1 MKTSS
6 PAADPEALEHL
17 LAAADAEAASIEK
30 LDSRAARRAKS
41 PANPE
46 SGAGTLPWS
55 CLRVTKG
62 HNPRKKFDNR
72 ELDRLAATIRDQGL
86 LQPIVVRPA
95 RDGSGTYVVTA
106 GERRYRALGRLAE
119 RGEMDADCPVPVII
133 RHHAGREALLAAL
146 IENLQRSNL
155 EPLEEAEAF
164 ALLCK
169 DHGMDT
175 AEIAETLGLTRRTV
189 QLRLQL
195 LRLVPPVQAAL
206 RSGEISFDV
215 ARVLA
220 GAPPDEQHLALETY
234 RAAPPEH
241 QNAEAVRTSLR
252 SRAIPFSRALFNPRL
267 YSSHDGAIF
276 DGGKA
281 GKYFCDRQLFLRLQ
295 RDAVANLR
303 NELAQ
308 KGQWVETVESARVPQ
323 GYQEVHDGSGP
334 GALILLANGYDEVH
348 VLPSVRRVEGADT
361 ATPARCEPP
370 AAQQPPP
377 PAEDTGQAPA
387 AEESADEEPGED
399 EPAPA
404 VPAPSRLGPFQDAL
418 ATRPE
423 TALRVAVTAALARRG
438 TCGLRFALPSGASR
452 PRLGPRIA
460 RSLGSLAEALDLDD
474 SPEALLDRLA
484 RPKAKLP
491 DEVDI
496 YRRLARLPD
505 PTLRRIHA
513 ALVALAT
520 CSVSPRAPRSD
531 QPAGPSRLVAQ
542 ISKDLGVH
550 SREPRPEQAEPEPG
564 PRLP

>member
-6 PAADPEALEHL
+6 PAGDPGALEHL
-17 LAAADAEAASIEK
+17 LAAAGAEAASIEK
-30 LDSRAARRAKS
+30 LDSRAPGRSGGPGKG
-41 PANPE
+41 E
-46 SGAGTLPWS
+46 SGGRTLPWS
-55 CLRVTKG
+55 CLRIREG
-62 HNPRKKFDNR
+62 HNPRKRFDKR
-72 ELDRLAATIRDQGL
+72 ELDRLADTIRDRGL

-95 RDGSGTYVVTA
+95 GDGTGTYWVTA
-106 GERRYRALGRLAE
+106 GERRYRALGRLIE
-119 RGEMDADCPVPVII
+119 RGEVDADRPIPVLI
-133 RHHAGREALLAAL
+133 RRHAGREALLAAL

-164 ALLCK
+164 AQLCN

-175 AEIAETLGLTRRTV
+175 GEIAETLGITRRTV

-195 LRLVPPVQAAL
+195 LRLVPPARAAL
-206 RSGEISFDV
+206 RSGEITFDV

-220 GAPPDEQHLALETY
+220 GAPPDEQHLELERY

-267 YSSHDGAIF
+267 YCSHDGAVF

-281 GKYFCDRQLFLRLQ
+281 GKYFCDRPLFLRLQ
-295 RDAVANLR
+295 RDAVGNLR

-308 KGQWVETVESARVPQ
+308 KGQWVEIIESARVPA
-323 GYQEVHDGSGP
+323 GYREVQDGSGP

-348 VLPSVRRVEGADT
+348 VLSSVRRVAGADPKPPEQQAPPADRETPPAPEGAQHE
-361 ATPARCEPP
+361 PAP
-370 AAQQPPP
+370 
-377 PAEDTGQAPA
+377 
-387 AEESADEEPGED
+387 EESSGPDPAPQAK
-399 EPAPA
+399 PAPA
-404 VPAPSRLGPFQDAL
+404 VPVLNRPDPLQDAL

-438 TCGLRFALPSGASR
+438 SCGLQLALPAGGSR
-452 PRLGPRIA
+452 PCLGPRIA
-460 RSLGSLAEALDLDD
+460 RSLRTLADALGLD
-474 SPEALLDRLA
+474 SPEALLERLA

-496 YRRLARLPD
+496 YRRLARLPG
-505 PTLRRIHA
+505 PTLSRIHA

-520 CSVSPRAPRSD
+520 CSASREAPHPSRSD
-531 QPAGPSRLVAQ
+531 GPSRLVAL
-542 ISKDLGVH
+542 ISRDLGLH
-550 SREPRPEQAEPEPG
+550 AREPRPAEAEPQLSLRPQ
-564 PRLP
+564 